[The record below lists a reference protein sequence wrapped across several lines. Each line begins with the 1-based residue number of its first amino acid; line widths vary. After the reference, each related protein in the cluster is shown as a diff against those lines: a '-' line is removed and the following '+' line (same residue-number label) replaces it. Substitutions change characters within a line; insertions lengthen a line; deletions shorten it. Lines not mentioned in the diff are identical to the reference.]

1 MKAFWLGLGV
11 GVGVGVLTAPKSG
24 RDTRNELWRRVR
36 DWQGS
41 EENDTG
47 NQIAQEN
54 APPSQA
60 EQCASD
66 EGEDKAQREVTH
78 DQTLA
83 DSFPTSD
90 PPSSI
95 PDPSGDNSA
104 IAS

>member
-11 GVGVGVLTAPKSG
+11 GVGLGVLTAPKSG
-24 RDTRNELWRRVR
+24 RDTRNELWQRMRDRR
-36 DWQGS
+36 GS
-41 EENDTG
+41 EQSDPG
-47 NQIAQEN
+47 NQVGREKA
-54 APPSQA
+54 PSQA
-60 EQCASD
+60 EEYASD
-66 EGEDKAQREVTH
+66 EGEGKSQREATH